1 MKQAVLSQLPLAT
14 LPLSYQLGDSYQPNA
29 IWRQVAKAELGA
41 ELAGLLTMDLPLLAD
56 VGLAQMSEADIQR
69 LQRRYQPFAHQ
80 PAVTE
85 LLGWLAGNDQFD
97 PACLTD

>member
-1 MKQAVLSQLPLAT
+1 
-14 LPLSYQLGDSYQPNA
+14 
-29 IWRQVAKAELGA
+29 
-41 ELAGLLTMDLPLLAD
+41 MDLPLLAD